1 MTDFAKHMHKVAK
14 YYIWIS
20 IIILKSVS
28 FGIIDY
34 GKRSLS
40 SKNKTVKFRILKRMD
55 LKLISMKVKKKKGK
69 GKRLN
74 LINKISYYYDNRS

>member
-1 MTDFAKHMHKVAK
+1 MRKVAK

-20 IIILKSVS
+20 IIILESVS
-28 FGIIDY
+28 FGITDY
-34 GKRSLS
+34 GKRFLS
-40 SKNKTVKFRILKRMD
+40 SKKKKIKIRILKRMD
-55 LKLISMKVKKKKGK
+55 SKLISMKVKKKKGK

>member
-1 MTDFAKHMHKVAK
+1 MRKVAK

-20 IIILKSVS
+20 IIILESVS
-28 FGIIDY
+28 FGIMDY

-40 SKNKTVKFRILKRMD
+40 SKKKTVKFRILKRMD
-55 LKLISMKVKKKKGK
+55 SKLISMKVKKKKGK

>member
-1 MTDFAKHMHKVAK
+1 MRKVAK

-20 IIILKSVS
+20 IIILESVS
-28 FGIIDY
+28 FGITDY

-40 SKNKTVKFRILKRMD
+40 SKKKTVKFRILKRMD
-55 LKLISMKVKKKKGK
+55 SKLISMKVKKKKGK